1 MGQRL
6 PRITGAEA
14 VRALE
19 RAGWFRDHQRGSHVY
34 LRHAEKPGKRVTVA
48 IHAGETIKLK
58 TLQTIIEQAG
68 LSVEEFR
75 ALL

>member
-34 LRHAEKPGKRVTVA
+34 LRHVEKPGKRVTVA
-48 IHAGETIKLK
+48 IHAGETIKPK
-58 TLQTIIEQAG
+58 TLRTIIEQAG

-75 ALL
+75 AFL